1 VTEGRGFTFSENSN
15 TQTCWKGTIG
25 HSSWKQTDM
34 RDKLKK
40 GSSTK
45 DSGVMRFKFISPFI
59 AFTFFKKANNAKL
72 VG

>member
-1 VTEGRGFTFSENSN
+1 
-15 TQTCWKGTIG
+15 
-25 HSSWKQTDM
+25 M